1 MIRIALVALA
11 FAASSAS
18 ANDLARD
25 LAPTG
30 TLRATY
36 ISTNPVQASVD
47 PATKEVRGPAATI
60 AAELAKRAGVP
71 VTITGAQ
78 GVQGVIDS
86 VKNGTADLGFVAFDP
101 VRAEQVDF
109 SQNYAL
115 AQNTYIV
122 AENSPIKTVADA
134 DRAGV
139 RIGVG
144 ARDAGDYFLTRT
156 LKSATLVRNDGGI
169 GDAIVKALLAGEL
182 EAYAGNRMRLHA
194 AAQKIPGL
202 RLVQD
207 NFYGVEQAVIV
218 PKGNAARLTIVEKF
232 IDQARSSEL
241 IAHAI
246 KSSGL
251 RRRWKNRARVRP
263 LHQQLPIAPRCSSQS
278 ASPSSR
284 RSASN
289 SAAVMGKPARSR
301 SRCARSCATP
311 GAWRTAAFR

>member
-1 MIRIALVALA
+1 MPLYRWPLA
-11 FAASSAS
+11 FAASAAR

-36 ISTNPVQASVD
+36 IATNPVQAFVD
-47 PATKEVRGPAATI
+47 PATKEMRGPAAAI

-71 VTITGAQ
+71 LAISGAQ

-86 VKNGTADLGFVAFDP
+86 VKNGTADIGFVAFDP
-101 VRAEQVDF
+101 VRASQVDF

-122 AENSPIKTVADA
+122 AESSPIRSVADA

-144 ARDAGDYFLTRT
+144 ARDAGDHFLTRT
-156 LKSATLVRNDGGI
+156 LKSATLVRNEGGI

-194 AAQKIPGL
+194 AAQKTPGL
-202 RLVQD
+202 RLVTD

-218 PKGNAARLTIVEKF
+218 PKGDAARLAIVEKF
-232 IDQARSSEL
+232 IDEARAAGL
-241 IAHAI
+241 IADAI
-246 KSSGL
+246 TRAGL
-251 RRRWKNRARVRP
+251 VGVDV
-263 LHQQLPIAPRCSSQS
+263 APPNQR
-278 ASPSSR
+278 
-284 RSASN
+284 
-289 SAAVMGKPARSR
+289 
-301 SRCARSCATP
+301 
-311 GAWRTAAFR
+311 

>member
-1 MIRIALVALA
+1 MIRIVLSLALA
-11 FAASSAS
+11 LTGSAAS
-18 ANDLARD
+18 ANDLAKD

-36 ISTNPVQASVD
+36 ISTNPVQAFVD
-47 PATKEVRGPAATI
+47 PATREVRGPAAAV

-71 VTITGAQ
+71 VTVTGAQ

-86 VKNGTADLGFVAFDP
+86 VKNGTADIGFVAFDP

-115 AQNTYIV
+115 AQNTYV
-122 AENSPIKTVADA
+122 VVENSPIKSVADV

-144 ARDAGDYFLTRT
+144 ERDAGDYFLTRT

-169 GDAIVKALLAGEL
+169 GDATVKALLAGEL

-194 AAQKIPGL
+194 AAQKTPGL
-202 RLVQD
+202 RLVPD

-218 PKGNAARLTIVEKF
+218 PKGNAARLAIVEKF
-232 IDQARSSEL
+232 IDEARTSGL
-241 IAHAI
+241 IANAI
-246 KSSGL
+246 ARAGL
-251 RRRWKNRARVRP
+251 VGVDV
-263 LHQQLPIAPRCSSQS
+263 APPNKR
-278 ASPSSR
+278 
-284 RSASN
+284 
-289 SAAVMGKPARSR
+289 
-301 SRCARSCATP
+301 
-311 GAWRTAAFR
+311 